1 MEEQGALIFAHIAMA
16 VGALLPALIMQLI
29 DMDKPNKYM
38 GYRTP
43 WSLKSELTWRY
54 SNKTCALY
62 LLWSG
67 LITVFIQVISYFL
80 FGAFTSILIT
90 TVTLISG
97 VIFTMGITEVKLR
110 KKFKKDGSFK
120 NEFDD
125 LD

>member
-16 VGALLPALIMQLI
+16 MGALLPALIMQLT
-29 DMDKPNKYM
+29 DLDKPNKYM

-54 SNKTCALY
+54 SNKTCTLY

-80 FGAFTSILIT
+80 FGAFRSILIT
-90 TVTLISG
+90 TVALISG
-97 VIFTMGITEVKLR
+97 VILTMGITEVKTSQEIQEKRLPQ
-110 KKFKKDGSFK
+110 K
-120 NEFDD
+120 
-125 LD
+125 